1 MTTYYFFS
9 HLTTH
14 QHNVIK
20 SQTFKRPSR
29 HPPIPNSLPIKYL
42 PNDPQTTENMLQ
54 IKNHSQILKTAPKTG
69 QNRLQPVSQK
79 PVKASYNQSA
89 NCWQQQNPTV
99 KSTIWKCAHTAMS
112 YTTKV
117 CPICWT
123 AELHMPGFKINVKP
137 FVSAQDNTI

>member
-14 QHNVIK
+14 QHNVVK

-79 PVKASYNQSA
+79 PVKTGYNQSA
-89 NCWQQQNPTV
+89 KTADNSKIPRSNPQYGNV
-99 KSTIWKCAHTAMS
+99 LIPP
-112 YTTKV
+112 
-117 CPICWT
+117 CPILLKY
-123 AELHMPGFKINVKP
+123 AL
-137 FVSAQDNTI
+137 FVGQQSCTCLGSRSTGS